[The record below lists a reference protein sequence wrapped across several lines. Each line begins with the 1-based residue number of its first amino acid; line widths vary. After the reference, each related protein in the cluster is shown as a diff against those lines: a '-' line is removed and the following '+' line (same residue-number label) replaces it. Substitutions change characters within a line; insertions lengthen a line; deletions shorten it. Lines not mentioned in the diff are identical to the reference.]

1 MKNNLVLISFL
12 MIVLLGYYSCSNIKK
27 DEISLKRIDLTKM
40 NRTSIDTL
48 RLFPE
53 KDMSIIMINKYSGI
67 DDFTSNIAFVKSNQY
82 YFQIQNV
89 KKLGYRLSNDYL
101 AYIEDNRIENYGWFA
116 IKNGIILN
124 KLDNMDYILDSLNLS
139 NKEYF
144 IREANGYIDF
154 YLLGRV
160 QKTLNYS
167 DFVLND
173 KNINVDNLDYGL
185 YKFDNGMLKL
195 LSHDGNDI
203 ESQKDGLFLFL
214 LLVME

>member
-1 MKNNLVLISFL
+1 M
-12 MIVLLGYYSCSNIKK
+12 G
-27 DEISLKRIDLTKM
+27 
-40 NRTSIDTL
+40 
-48 RLFPE
+48 
-53 KDMSIIMINKYSGI
+53 IIMINKHSGI

-82 YFQIQNV
+82 YFQIQNA
-89 KKLGYRLSNDYL
+89 KKLGYRLSNEYL
-101 AYIEDNRIENYGWFA
+101 AYIEDNRIANYGWFA

-124 KLDNMDYILDSLNLS
+124 KLDNIDYILDSLNLS
-139 NKEYF
+139 DKEYF
-144 IREANGYIDF
+144 IRETNGYIDF

-185 YKFDNGMLKL
+185 YKLDSGMLKL

-203 ESQKDGLFLFL
+203 ENQKDGVFFVSSPGYGIVEKYRIGDILSAVDSISKLKNSPNNFK
-214 LLVME
+214 VSVK